1 VEFRFYCDESHDGNP
16 KNPEALTIS
25 GFFSDQIT
33 WKEIEKSWLQINSRY
48 AVSRFHAAALNH
60 GKEQYLG
67 WSKEQRIKYS
77 SELLEVV
84 ECQKARLVAYNCGI
98 RADAYRRIISEAGQ
112 TKLGHPWFACFKSCI
127 AMITAHMETLPLDYS
142 LLVTVEKGS
151 GFDELALSFFEQLA
165 ANVSFPH
172 RHRLKACEI
181 ATPSQTVGLQLA
193 DLMAYEYFR
202 RLRDQD
208 SIMRVPLQRIRSSS
222 NYVEGF
228 FGEDTLKRLK
238 EGIESAACGPGEL
251 VIIPTL
257 H

>member
-1 VEFRFYCDESHDGNP
+1 MEFRFYCDESHNGNP
-16 KNPEALTIS
+16 KNPETLTIS
-25 GFFSDQIT
+25 GFFSDQLT
-33 WKEIEKSWLQINSRY
+33 WKQVEESWVQINARCG
-48 AVSRFHAAALNH
+48 VSRFHATALNH

-127 AMITAHMETLPLDYS
+127 AMITAHMETLPLDYCLS
-142 LLVTVEKGS
+142 VTVERGS
-151 GFDELALSFFEQLA
+151 GFDEMALSFFDQLA
-165 ANVSFPH
+165 ANACFPH

-238 EGIESAACGPGEL
+238 EGIETAACGPGEL

-257 H
+257 Y